1 MAAQSVTVFGG
12 TGFLGR
18 CIVRHLQAAGFGVR
32 AASRHPDRGR
42 SQSAAPGVEPVR
54 ADINDESSVAA
65 AVAGA
70 SGVINAVSLYVERG
84 RDTFQSVHVEA
95 AARVATIATRAG
107 VKRLVHIS
115 GIGADAGSASPY
127 IRSRGQGEAAVVLAF
142 PSATLLRPAVMFG
155 PEDAFLVPLL
165 SMLRRLPVFPMFG
178 TGKTKLQPA
187 YVDDVAEA
195 VGRVLQISAAHNVY
209 ELAGPRVYTYRE
221 LLQTI
226 AAQAGK
232 RPLLLPFPFA
242 LWRLIG
248 SISEVLPNPP
258 ITANQVDLIELDTV
272 AASDSSGF
280 GALQIGPQAIEA
292 ILPAVLQGRNQDA
305 AGRSSAS

>member
-1 MAAQSVTVFGG
+1 M
-12 TGFLGR
+12 
-18 CIVRHLQAAGFGVR
+18 R
-32 AASRHPDRGR
+32 ATSRHPDRAW
-42 SQSAAPGVEPVR
+42 SQSAAPGIKPVR

-65 AVAGA
+65 AVAGTWR
-70 SGVINAVSLYVERG
+70 VINAVSLYVERG

-95 AARVATIATRAG
+95 VARVATIATRAG
-107 VKRLVHIS
+107 VKSLVHIS
-115 GIGADAGSASPY
+115 VIGSDGGSASPC
-127 IRSRGQGEAAVVLAF
+127 IRSRGQGEAAVLLAF

-178 TGKTKLQPA
+178 TGKTRLQPA
-187 YVDDVAEA
+187 YVDDVTEA

-209 ELAGPRVYTYRE
+209 ALAGPRVYTYRE
-221 LLQTI
+221 LLQII

-258 ITANQVDLIELDTV
+258 IY
-272 AASDSSGF
+272 
-280 GALQIGPQAIEA
+280 
-292 ILPAVLQGRNQDA
+292 R
-305 AGRSSAS
+305 